1 MDNDLIKILL
11 VDDDD
16 DDHVITRNLLSE
28 IEGWHFDLEWVDT
41 YDVALER
48 IRQQEHD
55 VYLLD
60 YRLGA
65 RTGLDLLR
73 ESLELGCEAPMILLT
88 GQGDRE
94 VDLEATKA
102 GAQDYL
108 NKNNMN
114 STSLERSIRY
124 AIERHKKKLK
134 RSIRYAI
141 ERRKK
146 QANQPQESH

>member
-1 MDNDLIKILL
+1 MDNDRIKILL

-41 YDVALER
+41 YDVALEK

-73 ESLELGCEAPMILLT
+73 ESLELGCKTPMILLT

-94 VDLEATKA
+94 VDMEAMKA

-114 STSLERSIRY
+114 ATSLERSIRY
-124 AIERHKKKLK
+124 AVERHKKKLK
-134 RSIRYAI
+134 RSIGFAI
-141 ERRKK
+141 EQRTN
-146 QANQPQESH
+146 QAD

>member
-41 YDVALER
+41 YDAALER

-73 ESLELGCEAPMILLT
+73 ESLGLGCEAPMILLT

-94 VDLEATKA
+94 VDMEAMKA

-146 QANQPQESH
+146 QADQPQESH